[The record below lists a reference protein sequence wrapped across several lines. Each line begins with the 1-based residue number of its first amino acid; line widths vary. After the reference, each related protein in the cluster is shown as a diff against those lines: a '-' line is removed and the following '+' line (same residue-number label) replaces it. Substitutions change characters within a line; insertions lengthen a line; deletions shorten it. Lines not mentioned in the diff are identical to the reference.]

1 MVVILAPTSSV
12 HVPTVWNKIK
22 YVMKSLSYGKK
33 QRFVIRLVINMTNIG
48 PYNDQKELFGMEN
61 GIYTQS
67 APCLEQKLYKL
78 HCLSPLR

>member
-1 MVVILAPTSSV
+1 MIVALASTSSV
-12 HVPTVWNKIK
+12 RVPAVWNKIK

-33 QRFVIRLVINMTNIG
+33 QRFVIRLVINTTNIG

-61 GIYTQS
+61 GIYIPS
-67 APCLEQKLYKL
+67 APCLEQKLCKL